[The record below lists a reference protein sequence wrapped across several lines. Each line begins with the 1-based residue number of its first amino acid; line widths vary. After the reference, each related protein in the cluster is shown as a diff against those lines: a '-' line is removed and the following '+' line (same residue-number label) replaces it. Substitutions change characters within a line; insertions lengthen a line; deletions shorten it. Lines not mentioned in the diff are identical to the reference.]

1 MIFDDLDLFFVQG
14 SCFFGGE
21 FKEPVQ
27 PTCKVLA
34 VHLMFPFVV
43 FSVTVM
49 ESTQRCRMGL
59 ALLLFC
65 VLG

>member
-27 PTCKVLA
+27 PICEVFA
-34 VHLMFPFVV
+34 VHFVFPFMV

-49 ESTQRCRMGL
+49 ESTQRGRMGL